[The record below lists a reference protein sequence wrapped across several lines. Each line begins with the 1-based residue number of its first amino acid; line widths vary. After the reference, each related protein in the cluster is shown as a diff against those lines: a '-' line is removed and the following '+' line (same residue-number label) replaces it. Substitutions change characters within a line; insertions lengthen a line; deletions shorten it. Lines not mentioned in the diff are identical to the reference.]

1 MSYILE
7 ALKKS
12 EKERKK
18 EGVPDLQ
25 ADHSLPP
32 PPTPERKSPT
42 AWLAGIV
49 VLFFFGGGG
58 WFMWQGQQRD
68 LSQPAKELQ
77 LYSPSPLPASPEKS
91 QAPKVS
97 TVVPEVSVTSQDPV
111 DLSHDDMTPIPQEE
125 KQAVPEVRIQNRS
138 IPSGGAAD
146 IESDIITQ
154 VKEEAELPVADPM
167 VQDNPDSVFPLLDEL
182 PAELRKKI
190 PELSFA
196 GHVYA
201 DTAEKRLI
209 MINNRIV
216 REGDLVSK
224 GLLLQ
229 EITRDGVI
237 IRYESFVF
245 RVKLF

>member
-25 ADHSLPP
+25 ADHSSPRP
-32 PPTPERKSPT
+32 FTPERKPPA
-42 AWLAGIV
+42 AWLAGSVIL
-49 VLFFFGGGG
+49 LFLGGGG
-58 WFMWQGQQRD
+58 WFWWQGQQRD
-68 LSQPAKELQ
+68 LPQPAEELQ
-77 LYSPSPLPASPEKS
+77 LHSPPPLPASPEIS

-97 TVVPEVSVTSQDPV
+97 TAVPEVSAASQDPV
-111 DLSHDDMTPIPQEE
+111 DLLQDNMAQIPLEKKQE
-125 KQAVPEVRIQNRS
+125 VSEVRVQNRLIS
-138 IPSGGAAD
+138 SEGAAD
-146 IESDIITQ
+146 IEPDTIPQ
-154 VKEEAELPVADPM
+154 VKEELELPVAESV

-201 DTAEKRLI
+201 DNAEKRLI

-224 GLLLQ
+224 GLFLQ
-229 EITRDGVI
+229 EITYDGVI
-237 IRYESFVF
+237 VRYESFVF